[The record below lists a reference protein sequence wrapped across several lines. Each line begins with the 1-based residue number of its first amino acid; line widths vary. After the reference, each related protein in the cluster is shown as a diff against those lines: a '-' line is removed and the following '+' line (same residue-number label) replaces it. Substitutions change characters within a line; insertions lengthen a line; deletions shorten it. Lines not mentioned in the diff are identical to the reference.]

1 MDKSGSDI
9 LGGQAAGGADTEA
22 VAPQAWY
29 DLIVRHYG
37 LTFRP
42 AQLSDV
48 IRIVREQMRA
58 RGIASEMAYYTRLS
72 KPAESGG
79 EWDAL
84 VERLLNHETSFFRHP
99 PSFDVLKTHILPEL
113 RDARTRSGR
122 LNFWSAGCS
131 TGQEAYSLAMIAM
144 SDESLRGEFMVWGGD
159 ISRRAIEVARRGRYG
174 PRAVATVPADLRQ
187 RFFRPIGSGPGME
200 YEVVDEL
207 RQRVRFM
214 ATNLVEVGTFIPNH
228 DVIFCHNVLIY
239 FAPAAVSRAVA
250 LLASQLAMGG
260 YLLLGPGEAPIE
272 RPPGL
277 ELVSMNGVRVLQRR
291 GTKPVEVPA

>member
-1 MDKSGSDI
+1 
-9 LGGQAAGGADTEA
+9 
-22 VAPQAWY
+22 
-29 DLIVRHYG
+29 
-37 LTFRP
+37 
-42 AQLSDV
+42 
-48 IRIVREQMRA
+48 
-58 RGIASEMAYYTRLS
+58 
-72 KPAESGG
+72 
-79 EWDAL
+79 
-84 VERLLNHETSFFRHP
+84 
-99 PSFDVLKTHILPEL
+99 
-113 RDARTRSGR
+113 
-122 LNFWSAGCS
+122 
-131 TGQEAYSLAMIAM
+131 
-144 SDESLRGEFMVWGGD
+144 MVWGGD

-250 LLASQLAMGG
+250 LLASQLAVGG

-277 ELVSMNGVRVLQRR
+277 ELVSMNGVRVLQRK